1 MVTVTLLD
9 DLENVKQK
17 KASCSVAEIIKT
29 LSAAEAKALNKAL
42 DNPDSSPTNLAK
54 ILTSNGYDISRQT
67 INRHRNRSTSAE
79 GCKCP

>member
-1 MVTVTLLD
+1 MTLLD
-9 DLENVKQK
+9 DLDNVSRK

-42 DNPDSSPTNLAK
+42 DDPDSSPSNLAK
-54 ILTSNGYDISRQT
+54 ILTSNGYNISRQT

>member
-9 DLENVKQK
+9 DLANVKNK
-17 KASCSVAEIIKT
+17 KASCAVAEIIKT

-54 ILTSNGYDISRQT
+54 ILTINGFNISRQT
-67 INRHRNRSTSAE
+67 INRHRNRKTSAE

>member
-1 MVTVTLLD
+1 VTLLD
-9 DLENVKQK
+9 DLENVSRK

-29 LSAAEAKALNKAL
+29 LNATEVKALNKAL
-42 DNPDSSPTNLAK
+42 DDPDSSPTNLAK

>member
-1 MVTVTLLD
+1 MTLLD
-9 DLENVKQK
+9 DLENVSRK

-29 LSAAEAKALNKAL
+29 LNATEVKALNKAL
-42 DNPDSSPTNLAK
+42 DDPDSSPTNLAK

-67 INRHRNRSTSAE
+67 ITRHRNRKTNAE

>member
-9 DLENVKQK
+9 DLENVSRK

-29 LSAAEAKALNKAL
+29 LNATEVKALNKAL
-42 DNPDSSPTNLAK
+42 DDPDSSPTNLAK

-67 INRHRNRSTSAE
+67 ITRHRNRKTNAE